1 VAHGYDVELDPDG
14 VEPDP
19 AGGAPGWPEPLPML
33 GQFWVEPEL
42 ELEPEPELEP
52 ELLLPDEVLEEPEL
66 ELLEDEDGV
75 VVVDVEPVPELPEDV
90 VAALATNAPPVS
102 SPVVSAPMAST
113 LRRRSFMDVL
123 PFNSRTSPARS
134 DRHRT
139 RCAPKLWLRAMRGR
153 RVRTVP

>member
-52 ELLLPDEVLEEPEL
+52 ELEL
-66 ELLEDEDGV
+66 FEDEDGV

-113 LRRRSFMDVL
+113 LRRRIFMDVL
-123 PFNSRTSPARS
+123 PFNSCTSPARV

-139 RCAPKLWLRAMRGR
+139 RCAPNLWLRATRGR
-153 RVRTVP
+153 GVRTVP

>member
-1 VAHGYDVELDPDG
+1 VAQGYDVELDPDG

-42 ELEPEPELEP
+42 ELEPELV
-52 ELLLPDEVLEEPEL
+52 LGDEVLEEPEL
-66 ELLEDEDGV
+66 ELFEDEDGV

-113 LRRRSFMDVL
+113 LRRRIFMDVL
-123 PFNSRTSPARS
+123 PFNSCTSPARS
-134 DRHRT
+134 DRHCT
-139 RCAPKLWLRAMRGR
+139 RCAPKLWLRA
-153 RVRTVP
+153 T